1 MTSLAILNLFGRKII
16 LDNFSTTQYYI
27 KSSSKVKVG
36 SERAIRKWGVLG
48 KTEAHH
54 QNWDNYDQNATDADV
69 STKPYGARGRWTL
82 VQPRASGVL
91 LL

>member
-36 SERAIRKWGVLG
+36 SERAIRKWGVLV
-48 KTEAHH
+48 KLKPI
-54 QNWDNYDQNATDADV
+54 
-69 STKPYGARGRWTL
+69 TKIEIIMTKMRPMPNFPPSPMGAAVG
-82 VQPRASGVL
+82 
-91 LL
+91 